1 MDGGENFLD
10 SFTLRSFFD
19 SLLHEEIVD
28 LLFSIESSTLSI
40 TFLFELVDDFF
51 VLPANS
57 LSEITEDGVLT
68 ARAEASY
75 TESIGANDT
84 LALLV
89 ARRNTFEAL
98 ERK

>member
-1 MDGGENFLD
+1 MDGGENFLN
-10 SFTLRSFFD
+10 SFALRGFFD
-19 SLLHEEIVD
+19 SLLHEEVVN

-57 LSEITEDGVLT
+57 LSEITEDSVLT